1 MNAKF
6 KETKLIV
13 NQNEKEDQI
22 SLRLIEATDSI
33 RTLIHTLNTPL
44 EEKIAME
51 DQINKLSHESNCL
64 LDIISNTS
72 KKDYQ
77 KKLFLAYREFLKQN
91 IEAVNKRITKV

>member
-6 KETKLIV
+6 KEAKLTV
-13 NQNEKEDQI
+13 NQNEKEDQT

-33 RTLIHTLNTPL
+33 RTLIHTLSTPL

-77 KKLFLAYREFLKQN
+77 KKLFLAYREFLKRN

>member
-6 KETKLIV
+6 KEAKPAV
-13 NQNEKEDQI
+13 NQNEKEDQT
-22 SLRLIEATDSI
+22 SSRLIKATDSI
-33 RTLIHTLNTPL
+33 RALIRTLSTPL

-64 LDIISNTS
+64 LDIISNTT

-77 KKLFLAYREFLKQN
+77 KKLFLAYREFLKRN
-91 IEAVNKRITKV
+91 IEAVNQRIAKV

>member
-77 KKLFLAYREFLKQN
+77 KKLFLAYREFLKRN